1 MDPELASRS
10 WARPS
15 ALWLGSK
22 VLFRASPPKHG
33 RFQLVIKRGLDLVLA
48 SLLLIATLPILM
60 AIAVI
65 IAFSSGLP
73 VFFKR
78 KRVTK
83 GARPFTMLKFRT
95 MRKNANRFSL
105 RCARRSDRPLL
116 LVRRGSPS
124 TLKIGAFL
132 RRFNLDELSQLLNV
146 LRGDINL
153 VGPRL
158 LALEQVEANR
168 ELLTAPHEVR
178 AGMTGWWQVNG
189 RSNLTP
195 DQVLALDRFYIE
207 NWSLALDLRVPLK
220 TPRAILTR
228 RGAY

>member
-1 MDPELASRS
+1 MVGMNASGTRVAELGGRLCAM
-10 WARPS
+10 
-15 ALWLGSK
+15 WLGSK
-22 VLFRASPPKHG
+22 VLFRASPPKRG
-33 RFQLVIKRGLDLVLA
+33 RLQLVIKRGLDIVLA
-48 SLLLIATLPILM
+48 SLLLIATPPILM

-65 IAFSSGLP
+65 IAFRSGLP

-83 GARPFTMLKFRT
+83 GGCPFTMLKFRT
-95 MRKNANRFSL
+95 MRMNANR
-105 RCARRSDRPLL
+105 LL
-116 LVRRGSPS
+116 LGGHTDQ
-124 TLKIGAFL
+124 TLTCFKVEGDPRLTKIGAFV
-132 RRFNLDELSQLLNV
+132 RRSNLDELSQLLNV

-178 AGMTGWWQVNG
+178 AGTTRWWRVNG

-195 DQVLALDRFYIE
+195 DQVLAL
-207 NWSLALDLRVPLK
+207 N
-220 TPRAILTR
+220 
-228 RGAY
+228 

>member
-1 MDPELASRS
+1 M
-10 WARPS
+10 
-15 ALWLGSK
+15 WLGSK
-22 VLFRASPPKHG
+22 VLFRASPPKRG
-33 RFQLVIKRGLDLVLA
+33 RLQLVIKRGLDIVLA
-48 SLLLIATLPILM
+48 SLLLIATPPILM

-65 IAFSSGLP
+65 IAFRSGLP

-83 GARPFTMLKFRT
+83 GGCPFTMLKFRT
-95 MRKNANRFSL
+95 MRMNANR
-105 RCARRSDRPLL
+105 LL
-116 LVRRGSPS
+116 LGGHTDQ
-124 TLKIGAFL
+124 TLTCFKVEGDPRLTKIGAFV
-132 RRFNLDELSQLLNV
+132 RRSNLDELSQLLNV

-178 AGMTGWWQVNG
+178 AGTTGWWRVNG

-195 DQVLALDRFYIE
+195 DQVLAL
-207 NWSLALDLRVPLK
+207 N
-220 TPRAILTR
+220 
-228 RGAY
+228 